1 MKGVRSLCVALL
13 AVCAVHASA
22 QTLYK
27 RPANYSEDC
36 LPATTRATTFAAVF
50 PSDFFVS
57 GGKISSQDTS
67 TTVRDIGLGGTDLG
81 SRRHAPD
88 GRSAESSMH
97 V

>member
-1 MKGVRSLCVALL
+1 MKGAWGLCVALL

-50 PSDFFVS
+50 PSDFFIT
-57 GGKISSQDTS
+57 GGAISSQDTS
-67 TTVRDIGLGGTDLG
+67 TTVRNVDVGL
-81 SRRHAPD
+81 
-88 GRSAESSMH
+88 
-97 V
+97 